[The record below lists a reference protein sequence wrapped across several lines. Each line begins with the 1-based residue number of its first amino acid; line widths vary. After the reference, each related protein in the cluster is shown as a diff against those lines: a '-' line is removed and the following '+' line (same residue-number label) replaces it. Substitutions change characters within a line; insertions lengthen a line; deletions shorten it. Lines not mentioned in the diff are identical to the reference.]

1 MNSVEMPEHL
11 KGKKINQAI
20 LARYKDIVWFVVAHK
35 QEIILSNLTNT
46 FMKEIM
52 TEAFFIELF
61 YQGRIQLA
69 FDVVANLDASFI
81 SVAEESQKTTNES

>member
-52 TEAFFIELF
+52 TEAFL
-61 YQGRIQLA
+61 
-69 FDVVANLDASFI
+69 
-81 SVAEESQKTTNES
+81 